1 MSNVIKFPGREN
13 IDQSTQPEITGTAEV
28 YQLRTPKIS
37 KDLTEQLNRLLA
49 LSTNESFDFSDED
62 ECSTVKE
69 IVSCLEEMHAHP
81 SEYSDSVYPRLTT
94 LAFKAIL
101 TGKSKLVQNP
111 AIIKELEKTK
121 EQSTHPALRNQRLAA
136 AAVLKH
142 LETLNPELPPTS

>member
-1 MSNVIKFPGREN
+1 
-13 IDQSTQPEITGTAEV
+13 
-28 YQLRTPKIS
+28 
-37 KDLTEQLNRLLA
+37 
-49 LSTNESFDFSDED
+49 
-62 ECSTVKE
+62 
-69 IVSCLEEMHAHP
+69 MHAHP